1 MDKPCQKPSSGK
13 GKRKPAPEQHFP
25 GKQRF
30 KNLHNSLA
38 ALFNLPGISE
48 SPDVTARKKDK
59 DSDLSVSILKIRH
72 AAIIPAYSRHAPIH
86 GVLLRSGLH
95 AMPLCILHYSANG
108 SPEIRNKFTESKR
121 TGLHGTSVASTSVA
135 RAANMN
141 QVCQK

>member
-1 MDKPCQKPSSGK
+1 MLVEIPIFAGQEHFKIKRTDLLRPGIETVGIIVRGERIAQHSPVPGIKHPGSLLDHAVIKLAYGVMDKPCQKPRSGK

-48 SPDVTARKKDK
+48 SPDVTARKKNK

-72 AAIIPAYSRHAPIH
+72 AAIIPAYS
-86 GVLLRSGLH
+86 
-95 AMPLCILHYSANG
+95 
-108 SPEIRNKFTESKR
+108 
-121 TGLHGTSVASTSVA
+121 
-135 RAANMN
+135 
-141 QVCQK
+141 